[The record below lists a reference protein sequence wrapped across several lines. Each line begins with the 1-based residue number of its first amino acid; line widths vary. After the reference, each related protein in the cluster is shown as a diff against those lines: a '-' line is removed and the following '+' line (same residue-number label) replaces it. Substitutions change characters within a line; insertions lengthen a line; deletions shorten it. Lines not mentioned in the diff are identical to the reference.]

1 MTTYSPVEILNE
13 LRKRPLIKQ
22 RTPEW
27 FKLREDRLTA
37 SDLYDAIKNPQGLA
51 KKKLKGVTFNSSGVP
66 ALKWGTMYEPMAT
79 RIYSTMVN
87 KEIFEFGLVINED
100 IKHFGASPDGIT
112 EEGIMIEIKCPIK
125 RKIIDGTIPDKYY
138 YQIQGQLAVC
148 KLKECDYVE
157 CEFIEFKSK
166 EEYLENIKDLDE
178 SNQNFKHGIIAEIKV
193 NNEYEYVY
201 SSNNQK
207 GEENLK
213 EMKEYSMN
221 NNFKL
226 IYWRLKLINVQK
238 VNFNEEKWKND
249 IQEKIN
255 NFYEVYMIE
264 KKLSN
269 PINLFIKE
277 DE

>member
-1 MTTYSPVEILNE
+1 M
-13 LRKRPLIKQ
+13 
-22 RTPEW
+22 
-27 FKLREDRLTA
+27 
-37 SDLYDAIKNPQGLA
+37 
-51 KKKLKGVTFNSSGVP
+51 
-66 ALKWGTMYEPMAT
+66 
-79 RIYSTMVN
+79 
-87 KEIFEFGLVINED
+87 
-100 IKHFGASPDGIT
+100 
-112 EEGIMIEIKCPIK
+112 
-125 RKIIDGTIPDKYY
+125 
-138 YQIQGQLAVC
+138 
-148 KLKECDYVE
+148 
-157 CEFIEFKSK
+157 
-166 EEYLENIKDLDE
+166 ENIKDLDE